1 MSTQQQRQSAPSAK
15 RIIEYWKS
23 QPQLPCGVTIDWDTA
38 HEKCWCCGYSDPEFP
53 QYTTE
58 RAHIIPHALGG
69 SADPENF
76 VLLCPECHHESP
88 DVNDSM
94 AMWEY
99 FKLKNHLRDSWYK
112 KRTLDLNDM
121 IVQYIRTLEEYL
133 PVLYPETASDIQLFT
148 KKLMTLIEG
157 VSDQISSHGFNSVS
171 NGTRLWYF
179 KKVTDDVIDAAN
191 KVLSSDEYYK
201 KLGLM

>member
-58 RAHIIPHALGG
+58 RAHIIPHALGA
-69 SADPENF
+69 SSEPENF
-76 VLLCPECHHESP
+76 VLLCPECHHDSP

-94 AMWEY
+94 AMWKWISKYSKYPYEMILEQHI
-99 FKLKNHLRDSWYK
+99 FMLK
-112 KRTLDLNDM
+112 
-121 IVQYIRTLEEYL
+121 QYL
-133 PVLYPETASDIQLFT
+133 PVLYPETASDTRLFT
-148 KKLMTLIEG
+148 KKLMTLFEG

-191 KVLSSDEYYK
+191 KVLYSDEYYK